1 MYGGR
6 AVRRY
11 RHPDA
16 VSVSL
21 LYFVLIWLVVLFH
34 KPFFMLIDIDFIFS
48 FRYNRKEFFF
58 KGEGMNSFKVFELK
72 ENNRFTD
79 DLFLDNTFLLLSRGS
94 ALSKETIQALKD
106 WQFTDVYSNGNF
118 SVSDQALR
126 ENQKNV
132 AFTQTKVAPVLATPT
147 EDVSIEEM
155 GIKELVSVAEK
166 TSTTENSDIET
177 RYDFSHISDET
188 NRLTVVQNVYN
199 EFWNFIF
206 TVYTRYATHKT
217 IDLELLSQKA
227 KELCIFVKAN
237 RRYVLQIH
245 PNCDREPKNF
255 LIAHSLRSAVLAI
268 TVGLQLHMTVPKMTE
283 LATACILHEI
293 GMIRLPSQLYLSHR
307 PLSPVEK
314 NLLNTHPIISY
325 TILKEM
331 NVPLGICLAV
341 LEHHEKEDGT
351 GYPRHISRDK
361 ISLYAK
367 IIAVV
372 CSFEAITA
380 HRTYKEAASS
390 FEAMVE
396 LLKNQ
401 TKQYDELV
409 IKALLYSLSL
419 FPVGSYVF
427 LSNGKIGRVSDV
439 NPENPKCPIV
449 QLVGER
455 DENGNLVT
463 IKTNDSDLRI
473 VRVLNKQEQA
483 DIVEVA
489 KTL

>member
-1 MYGGR
+1 M
-6 AVRRY
+6 
-11 RHPDA
+11 
-16 VSVSL
+16 
-21 LYFVLIWLVVLFH
+21 
-34 KPFFMLIDIDFIFS
+34 FS
-48 FRYNRKEFFF
+48 FRYNKKELFS
-58 KGEGMNSFKVFELK
+58 KGEGMNLFKVLELK
-72 ENNRFTD
+72 ENNRFAD
-79 DLFLDNTFLLLSRGS
+79 DLFLDKTFLLLSRGS
-94 ALSKETIQALKD
+94 VLSKGLIQALKD
-106 WQFTDVYSNGNF
+106 WSFTDVYSNGNF
-118 SVSDQALR
+118 SVSDQAFR
-126 ENQKNV
+126 KNNKNV
-132 AFTQTKVAPVLATPT
+132 DFTQAKGVPVLTDPI
-147 EDVSIEEM
+147 EEVSIEDM
-155 GIKELVSVAEK
+155 GIKELGAVVEK
-166 TSTTENSDIET
+166 NSPAENSDIET

-188 NRLTVVQNVYN
+188 NRLAVVQNVYN
-199 EFWNFIF
+199 EFWSFIF
-206 TVYTRYATHKT
+206 NLYTRYATHKT
-217 IDLELLSQKA
+217 IDLELLSQKS

-237 RRYVLQIH
+237 RRYVLQVH
-245 PNCDREPKNF
+245 PNYDKNPKNF
-255 LIAHSLRSAVLAI
+255 LIAHSLRSAILAI
-268 TVGLQLHMTVPKMTE
+268 TVGLQLHITVPKMTE

-307 PLSPVEK
+307 QLSPVEK
-314 NLLNTHPIISY
+314 NLLNTHPIVSY

-331 NVPLGICLAV
+331 NVPLSICLAV

-367 IIAVV
+367 IIAAV

-427 LSNGKIGRVSDV
+427 LSNGKIGHVSDV

-455 DENGNLVT
+455 DEDGNLIT

>member
-1 MYGGR
+1 
-6 AVRRY
+6 
-11 RHPDA
+11 
-16 VSVSL
+16 
-21 LYFVLIWLVVLFH
+21 
-34 KPFFMLIDIDFIFS
+34 
-48 FRYNRKEFFF
+48 
-58 KGEGMNSFKVFELK
+58 MNSFKVLELK

-79 DLFLDNTFLLLSRGS
+79 DLFLDNTFLLLTRGS
-94 ALSKETIQALKD
+94 ALPKGTIQALKE
-106 WQFTDVYSNGNF
+106 WQFTEVYSNGNY
-118 SVSDQALR
+118 SVSDRALM
-126 ENQKNV
+126 ENQKLASANV
-132 AFTQTKVAPVLATPT
+132 AKVTPVLTTAI
-147 EDVSIEEM
+147 EDVSMEDM
-155 GIKELVSVAEK
+155 GIKELVSVSDKIA
-166 TSTTENSDIET
+166 STGASDIES
-177 RYDFSHISDET
+177 RYDFSHISDDT
-188 NRLTVVQNVYN
+188 NRMNVVQNVYN
-199 EFWNFIF
+199 EFWTFIF
-206 TVYTRYATHKT
+206 DLYTRYATHRT

-237 RRYVLQIH
+237 RRYVLQVH
-245 PNCDREPKNF
+245 PSCDKEPKNF

-293 GMIRLPSQLYLSHR
+293 GMIRLPSQLYLSR
-307 PLSPVEK
+307 RQLSPVEK

-331 NVPLGICLAV
+331 DVPLSICLAV

-427 LSNGKIGRVSDV
+427 LSNGKIGRVSDRKSV
-439 NPENPKCPIV
+439 V
-449 QLVGER
+449 
-455 DENGNLVT
+455 
-463 IKTNDSDLRI
+463 
-473 VRVLNKQEQA
+473 
-483 DIVEVA
+483 
-489 KTL
+489 

>member
-1 MYGGR
+1 
-6 AVRRY
+6 
-11 RHPDA
+11 
-16 VSVSL
+16 
-21 LYFVLIWLVVLFH
+21 
-34 KPFFMLIDIDFIFS
+34 
-48 FRYNRKEFFF
+48 
-58 KGEGMNSFKVFELK
+58 MNSFKVLELK

-79 DLFLDNTFLLLSRGS
+79 DLFLDNTFLLLTRGS
-94 ALSKETIQALKD
+94 ALPKGTIQALKE
-106 WQFTDVYSNGNF
+106 WQFTEVYSNGNY
-118 SVSDQALR
+118 SVSDRALM
-126 ENQKNV
+126 ENQKLASANV
-132 AFTQTKVAPVLATPT
+132 AKVTPVLTTAI
-147 EDVSIEEM
+147 EDVSMEDM
-155 GIKELVSVAEK
+155 GIKELVSVSDKIA
-166 TSTTENSDIET
+166 STGASDIES
-177 RYDFSHISDET
+177 RYDFSHISDDT
-188 NRLTVVQNVYN
+188 NRMNVVQNVYN
-199 EFWNFIF
+199 EFWTFIF
-206 TVYTRYATHKT
+206 DLYTRYATHKT
-217 IDLELLSQKA
+217 IDMELLSQKA

-237 RRYVLQIH
+237 RRYVLQVH
-245 PNCDREPKNF
+245 PSCDKEPKNF

-293 GMIRLPSQLYLSHR
+293 GMIRLPSQLYLSR
-307 PLSPVEK
+307 RQLSPVEK

-331 NVPLGICLAV
+331 DVPLSICLAV

-463 IKTNDSDLRI
+463 IKTSDSGLRI

-483 DIVEVA
+483 DIVAVA

>member
-1 MYGGR
+1 
-6 AVRRY
+6 
-11 RHPDA
+11 
-16 VSVSL
+16 
-21 LYFVLIWLVVLFH
+21 
-34 KPFFMLIDIDFIFS
+34 
-48 FRYNRKEFFF
+48 
-58 KGEGMNSFKVFELK
+58 MNSFKVLELK

-79 DLFLDNTFLLLSRGS
+79 DLFLDNTFLLLTRGS
-94 ALSKETIQALKD
+94 ALPKGTIQALKE
-106 WQFTDVYSNGNF
+106 WQFTEVYSNGNY
-118 SVSDQALR
+118 SVSDRALM
-126 ENQKNV
+126 ENQKLASANV
-132 AFTQTKVAPVLATPT
+132 AKVTPVLTTAI
-147 EDVSIEEM
+147 EDVSMEDM
-155 GIKELVSVAEK
+155 GIKELVSVSDKIA
-166 TSTTENSDIET
+166 STGASDIES
-177 RYDFSHISDET
+177 RYDFSHISDDT
-188 NRLTVVQNVYN
+188 NRMNVVQNVYN
-199 EFWNFIF
+199 EFWTFIF
-206 TVYTRYATHKT
+206 DLYTRYATHKT
-217 IDLELLSQKA
+217 IDMELLSQKA

-237 RRYVLQIH
+237 RRYVLQVH
-245 PNCDREPKNF
+245 PSCDKEPKNF

-293 GMIRLPSQLYLSHR
+293 GMIRLPSQLYLSR
-307 PLSPVEK
+307 RQLSPVEK

-331 NVPLGICLAV
+331 DVPLSICLAV

-455 DENGNLVT
+455 DEDGNLVT
-463 IKTNDSDLRI
+463 IKTSDSGLRI
-473 VRVLNKQEQA
+473 IRVLNKQEQA
-483 DIVEVA
+483 DIVAVA

>member
-1 MYGGR
+1 
-6 AVRRY
+6 
-11 RHPDA
+11 
-16 VSVSL
+16 
-21 LYFVLIWLVVLFH
+21 
-34 KPFFMLIDIDFIFS
+34 
-48 FRYNRKEFFF
+48 
-58 KGEGMNSFKVFELK
+58 MNSFKVLELK

-79 DLFLDNTFLLLSRGS
+79 DLFLDNTFLLLTRGS
-94 ALSKETIQALKD
+94 ALPKGTIQALKE
-106 WQFTDVYSNGNF
+106 WQFTEVYSNGNY
-118 SVSDQALR
+118 SVSDRALM
-126 ENQKNV
+126 ENQKLASANV
-132 AFTQTKVAPVLATPT
+132 AKVTPVLTTAI
-147 EDVSIEEM
+147 EDVSMEDM
-155 GIKELVSVAEK
+155 GIKELVSGSNKIA
-166 TSTTENSDIET
+166 STGASDIES
-177 RYDFSHISDET
+177 RYDFSHISDDT
-188 NRLTVVQNVYN
+188 NRMNVVQNVYN
-199 EFWNFIF
+199 EFWTFIF
-206 TVYTRYATHKT
+206 DLYTRYATHKT
-217 IDLELLSQKA
+217 IDMELLSQKT

-237 RRYVLQIH
+237 RRYVLQVH
-245 PNCDREPKNF
+245 PSCDKEPKNF

-293 GMIRLPSQLYLSHR
+293 GMIRLPSQLYLSR
-307 PLSPVEK
+307 RQLSPVEK

-331 NVPLGICLAV
+331 DVPLSICLAV

-455 DENGNLVT
+455 DEDGNLVT
-463 IKTNDSDLRI
+463 IKTSDSGLRI

-483 DIVEVA
+483 DIVAVA

>member
-1 MYGGR
+1 
-6 AVRRY
+6 
-11 RHPDA
+11 
-16 VSVSL
+16 
-21 LYFVLIWLVVLFH
+21 
-34 KPFFMLIDIDFIFS
+34 
-48 FRYNRKEFFF
+48 
-58 KGEGMNSFKVFELK
+58 MNSFKVLELK

-79 DLFLDNTFLLLSRGS
+79 DLFLDNTFLLLTRGS
-94 ALSKETIQALKD
+94 ALSKGTIQALKE
-106 WQFTDVYSNGNF
+106 WQFTEVYSNGNY
-118 SVSDQALR
+118 SVSDRALM
-126 ENQKNV
+126 ENQKLASANV
-132 AFTQTKVAPVLATPT
+132 AKVTPVLTTAI
-147 EDVSIEEM
+147 EDVSMEDM
-155 GIKELVSVAEK
+155 GIKELVSVSDKIA
-166 TSTTENSDIET
+166 STGASDIES
-177 RYDFSHISDET
+177 RYDFSHISDDT
-188 NRLTVVQNVYN
+188 NRMNVVQNVYN
-199 EFWNFIF
+199 EFWTFIF
-206 TVYTRYATHKT
+206 DLYTRYATHKT
-217 IDLELLSQKA
+217 IDMELLSQKT

-237 RRYVLQIH
+237 RRYVLQVH
-245 PNCDREPKNF
+245 PSCDKEPKNF

-293 GMIRLPSQLYLSHR
+293 GMIRLPSQLYLSR
-307 PLSPVEK
+307 RQLSPVEK

-331 NVPLGICLAV
+331 DVPLSICLAV

-455 DENGNLVT
+455 DEDGNLVT
-463 IKTNDSDLRI
+463 IKTSDSGLRI
-473 VRVLNKQEQA
+473 IRVLNKQEQA
-483 DIVEVA
+483 DIVAVA

>member
-1 MYGGR
+1 
-6 AVRRY
+6 
-11 RHPDA
+11 
-16 VSVSL
+16 
-21 LYFVLIWLVVLFH
+21 
-34 KPFFMLIDIDFIFS
+34 
-48 FRYNRKEFFF
+48 
-58 KGEGMNSFKVFELK
+58 MNSFKVLELK

-79 DLFLDNTFLLLSRGS
+79 DLFLDNTFLLLTRGS
-94 ALSKETIQALKD
+94 ALPKGTIQALKE
-106 WQFTDVYSNGNF
+106 WQFTEVYSNGNY
-118 SVSDQALR
+118 SVSDRALM
-126 ENQKNV
+126 ENQKLASANV
-132 AFTQTKVAPVLATPT
+132 AKVTPVLTTAI
-147 EDVSIEEM
+147 EDVSMEDM
-155 GIKELVSVAEK
+155 GIKELVSVSDKIA
-166 TSTTENSDIET
+166 STGASDIES
-177 RYDFSHISDET
+177 RYDFSHISDDT
-188 NRLTVVQNVYN
+188 NRMNVVQNVYN
-199 EFWNFIF
+199 EFWTFIF
-206 TVYTRYATHKT
+206 DLYTRYATHKT
-217 IDLELLSQKA
+217 IDMELLSQKT

-237 RRYVLQIH
+237 RRYVLQVH
-245 PNCDREPKNF
+245 PSCDKEPKNF

-293 GMIRLPSQLYLSHR
+293 GMIRLPSQLYLSR
-307 PLSPVEK
+307 RQLSPVEK

-331 NVPLGICLAV
+331 DVPLSICLAV

-455 DENGNLVT
+455 DEDGNLVT
-463 IKTNDSDLRI
+463 IKTSDSGLRI

-483 DIVEVA
+483 DIVAVA

>member
-1 MYGGR
+1 
-6 AVRRY
+6 
-11 RHPDA
+11 
-16 VSVSL
+16 
-21 LYFVLIWLVVLFH
+21 
-34 KPFFMLIDIDFIFS
+34 
-48 FRYNRKEFFF
+48 
-58 KGEGMNSFKVFELK
+58 MNSFKVLELK

-79 DLFLDNTFLLLSRGS
+79 DLFLDNTFLLLTRGS
-94 ALSKETIQALKD
+94 ALPKGTIQALKE
-106 WQFTDVYSNGNF
+106 WQFTEVYSNGNY
-118 SVSDQALR
+118 SVSDRALM
-126 ENQKNV
+126 ENQKLASANV
-132 AFTQTKVAPVLATPT
+132 AKVTPVLTTAI
-147 EDVSIEEM
+147 EDVSMEDM
-155 GIKELVSVAEK
+155 GIKELVSGSNKIA
-166 TSTTENSDIET
+166 STGASDIES
-177 RYDFSHISDET
+177 RYDFSHISDDT
-188 NRLTVVQNVYN
+188 NRMNVVQNVYN
-199 EFWNFIF
+199 EFWTFIF
-206 TVYTRYATHKT
+206 DLYTRYATHKT
-217 IDLELLSQKA
+217 IDMELLSQKT

-237 RRYVLQIH
+237 RRYVLQVH
-245 PNCDREPKNF
+245 PSCDKEPKNF

-293 GMIRLPSQLYLSHR
+293 GMIRLPSQLYLSR
-307 PLSPVEK
+307 RQLSPVEK

-331 NVPLGICLAV
+331 DVPLSICLAV

-455 DENGNLVT
+455 DEDGNLVT
-463 IKTNDSDLRI
+463 IKTSDSGLRI
-473 VRVLNKQEQA
+473 IRVLNKQEQA
-483 DIVEVA
+483 DIVAVA

>member
-1 MYGGR
+1 
-6 AVRRY
+6 
-11 RHPDA
+11 
-16 VSVSL
+16 
-21 LYFVLIWLVVLFH
+21 
-34 KPFFMLIDIDFIFS
+34 
-48 FRYNRKEFFF
+48 
-58 KGEGMNSFKVFELK
+58 MNSFKVLELK

-79 DLFLDNTFLLLSRGS
+79 DLFLDNTFLLLTRGS
-94 ALSKETIQALKD
+94 ALPKGTIQALKE
-106 WQFTDVYSNGNF
+106 WQFTEVYSNGNY
-118 SVSDQALR
+118 SVSDRALM
-126 ENQKNV
+126 ENQKLASANV
-132 AFTQTKVAPVLATPT
+132 AKVTPVLTTAI
-147 EDVSIEEM
+147 EDVSMEDM
-155 GIKELVSVAEK
+155 GIKELVSVSDKIA
-166 TSTTENSDIET
+166 STGASDIES
-177 RYDFSHISDET
+177 RYDFSHISDDT
-188 NRLTVVQNVYN
+188 NRMNVVQNVYN
-199 EFWNFIF
+199 EFWTFIF
-206 TVYTRYATHKT
+206 DLYTRYATHRT

-237 RRYVLQIH
+237 RRYVLQVH
-245 PNCDREPKNF
+245 PSCDKEPKNF

-293 GMIRLPSQLYLSHR
+293 GMIRLPSQLYLSR
-307 PLSPVEK
+307 RQLSPVEK

-331 NVPLGICLAV
+331 DVPLSICLAV

-455 DENGNLVT
+455 DEDGNLVT
-463 IKTNDSDLRI
+463 IKTSDSGLRI

-483 DIVEVA
+483 DIVAVA

>member
-1 MYGGR
+1 
-6 AVRRY
+6 
-11 RHPDA
+11 
-16 VSVSL
+16 
-21 LYFVLIWLVVLFH
+21 
-34 KPFFMLIDIDFIFS
+34 
-48 FRYNRKEFFF
+48 
-58 KGEGMNSFKVFELK
+58 MNSFKVLELK

-79 DLFLDNTFLLLSRGS
+79 DLFLDNTFLLLTRGS
-94 ALSKETIQALKD
+94 ALPKGTIQALKE
-106 WQFTDVYSNGNF
+106 WQFTEVYSNGNY
-118 SVSDQALR
+118 SVSDRALM
-126 ENQKNV
+126 ENQKLASANV
-132 AFTQTKVAPVLATPT
+132 AKVTPVLTTAI
-147 EDVSIEEM
+147 EDVSMEDM
-155 GIKELVSVAEK
+155 GIKELVSVSDKIA
-166 TSTTENSDIET
+166 STGASDIES
-177 RYDFSHISDET
+177 RYDFSHISDDT
-188 NRLTVVQNVYN
+188 NRMNVVQNVYN
-199 EFWNFIF
+199 EFWTFIF
-206 TVYTRYATHKT
+206 DLYTRYATHKT
-217 IDLELLSQKA
+217 IDMELLSQKA

-237 RRYVLQIH
+237 RRYVLQVH
-245 PNCDREPKNF
+245 PSCDKEPKNF

-293 GMIRLPSQLYLSHR
+293 GMIRLPSQLYLSR
-307 PLSPVEK
+307 RQLSPVEK

-331 NVPLGICLAV
+331 DVPLSICLAV

-419 FPVGSYVF
+419 FPVGSY
-427 LSNGKIGRVSDV
+427 
-439 NPENPKCPIV
+439 
-449 QLVGER
+449 
-455 DENGNLVT
+455 
-463 IKTNDSDLRI
+463 
-473 VRVLNKQEQA
+473 
-483 DIVEVA
+483 
-489 KTL
+489 

>member
-1 MYGGR
+1 
-6 AVRRY
+6 
-11 RHPDA
+11 
-16 VSVSL
+16 
-21 LYFVLIWLVVLFH
+21 
-34 KPFFMLIDIDFIFS
+34 
-48 FRYNRKEFFF
+48 
-58 KGEGMNSFKVFELK
+58 MNSFKVLELK

-79 DLFLDNTFLLLSRGS
+79 DLFLDNTFLLLTRGS
-94 ALSKETIQALKD
+94 ALPKGTIQALKE
-106 WQFTDVYSNGNF
+106 WQFTEVYSNGNY
-118 SVSDQALR
+118 SVSDRALM
-126 ENQKNV
+126 ENQKLASANV
-132 AFTQTKVAPVLATPT
+132 AKVTPVLTTAI
-147 EDVSIEEM
+147 EDVSMEDM
-155 GIKELVSVAEK
+155 GIKELVSVSDKIA
-166 TSTTENSDIET
+166 STGASDIES
-177 RYDFSHISDET
+177 RYDFSHISDDT
-188 NRLTVVQNVYN
+188 NRMNVVQNVYN
-199 EFWNFIF
+199 EFWTFIF
-206 TVYTRYATHKT
+206 DLYTRYATHKT
-217 IDLELLSQKA
+217 IDMELLSQKT

-237 RRYVLQIH
+237 RRYVLQVH
-245 PNCDREPKNF
+245 PSCDKEPKNF

-283 LATACILHEI
+283 LATACLLHEI
-293 GMIRLPSQLYLSHR
+293 GMIRLPSQLYLSR
-307 PLSPVEK
+307 RQLSPVEK

-331 NVPLGICLAV
+331 DVPLSICLAV

-455 DENGNLVT
+455 DEDGNLVT
-463 IKTNDSDLRI
+463 IKTSDSGLRI

-483 DIVEVA
+483 DIVAVA

>member
-1 MYGGR
+1 
-6 AVRRY
+6 
-11 RHPDA
+11 
-16 VSVSL
+16 
-21 LYFVLIWLVVLFH
+21 
-34 KPFFMLIDIDFIFS
+34 
-48 FRYNRKEFFF
+48 
-58 KGEGMNSFKVFELK
+58 MNSFKVLELK

-79 DLFLDNTFLLLSRGS
+79 DLFLDNTFLLLTRGS
-94 ALSKETIQALKD
+94 ALPKGTIQALKE
-106 WQFTDVYSNGNF
+106 WQFTEVYSNGNY
-118 SVSDQALR
+118 SVSDRALM
-126 ENQKNV
+126 ENQKLASANV
-132 AFTQTKVAPVLATPT
+132 AKVTPVLTTAI
-147 EDVSIEEM
+147 EDVSMEDM
-155 GIKELVSVAEK
+155 GIKELVSVSDKIA
-166 TSTTENSDIET
+166 STGPSDIES
-177 RYDFSHISDET
+177 RYDFSHISDDT
-188 NRLTVVQNVYN
+188 NRMNVVQNVYN
-199 EFWNFIF
+199 EFWTFIF
-206 TVYTRYATHKT
+206 DLYTRYATHKT
-217 IDLELLSQKA
+217 IDMELLSQKA

-237 RRYVLQIH
+237 RRYVLQVH
-245 PNCDREPKNF
+245 PSCDKEPKNF

-293 GMIRLPSQLYLSHR
+293 GMIRLPSQLYLSR
-307 PLSPVEK
+307 RQLSPVEK

-331 NVPLGICLAV
+331 DVPLSICLAV

-455 DENGNLVT
+455 DEDGNLVT
-463 IKTNDSDLRI
+463 IKTSDSGLRI
-473 VRVLNKQEQA
+473 IRVLNKQEQA
-483 DIVEVA
+483 DIVAVA

>member
-1 MYGGR
+1 
-6 AVRRY
+6 
-11 RHPDA
+11 
-16 VSVSL
+16 
-21 LYFVLIWLVVLFH
+21 
-34 KPFFMLIDIDFIFS
+34 
-48 FRYNRKEFFF
+48 
-58 KGEGMNSFKVFELK
+58 MNSFKVLELK

-79 DLFLDNTFLLLSRGS
+79 DLFLDNTFLLLTRGS
-94 ALSKETIQALKD
+94 ALPKGTIQALKD
-106 WQFTDVYSNGNF
+106 WQFTEVYSNGNY
-118 SVSDQALR
+118 SVSDRALM
-126 ENQKNV
+126 ENQKLASANV
-132 AFTQTKVAPVLATPT
+132 AKVTPVLTTAI
-147 EDVSIEEM
+147 EDVSMEDM
-155 GIKELVSVAEK
+155 GIKELVSGSNKIA
-166 TSTTENSDIET
+166 STGASDIES
-177 RYDFSHISDET
+177 RYDFSHISDDT
-188 NRLTVVQNVYN
+188 NRMNVVQNVYN
-199 EFWNFIF
+199 EFWTFIF
-206 TVYTRYATHKT
+206 DLYTRYATHKT
-217 IDLELLSQKA
+217 IDMELLSQKT

-237 RRYVLQIH
+237 RRYVLQVH
-245 PNCDREPKNF
+245 PSCDKEPKNF

-293 GMIRLPSQLYLSHR
+293 GMIRLPSQLYLSR
-307 PLSPVEK
+307 RQLSPVEK

-331 NVPLGICLAV
+331 DVPLSICLAV

-455 DENGNLVT
+455 DEDGNLVT
-463 IKTNDSDLRI
+463 IKTSDSGLRI
-473 VRVLNKQEQA
+473 IRVLNKQEQA
-483 DIVEVA
+483 DIVAVA

>member
-1 MYGGR
+1 
-6 AVRRY
+6 
-11 RHPDA
+11 
-16 VSVSL
+16 
-21 LYFVLIWLVVLFH
+21 
-34 KPFFMLIDIDFIFS
+34 
-48 FRYNRKEFFF
+48 
-58 KGEGMNSFKVFELK
+58 MNSFKVLELK

-79 DLFLDNTFLLLSRGS
+79 DLFLDNTFLLLTRGS
-94 ALSKETIQALKD
+94 ALPKGTIQALKD
-106 WQFTDVYSNGNF
+106 WQFTEVYSNGNF
-118 SVSDQALR
+118 SVSDRALM
-126 ENQKNV
+126 ENQKHV
-132 AFTQTKVAPVLATPT
+132 SSVTAKVTPSLSSPI
-147 EDVSIEEM
+147 EDVSMEDM
-155 GIKELVSVAEK
+155 GIKELVSVTDK
-166 TSTTENSDIET
+166 ISSTGASDIES
-177 RYDFSHISDET
+177 RYDFSHISDDT
-188 NRLTVVQNVYN
+188 HRMSVVQNVYN
-199 EFWNFIF
+199 EFWNFILDI
-206 TVYTRYATHKT
+206 YTRYATHRT
-217 IDLELLSQKA
+217 IDMELLSKKA

-237 RRYVLQIH
+237 RRYVLQVH
-245 PNCDREPKNF
+245 PSCDNEPKNF

-268 TVGLQLHMTVPKMTE
+268 TVGLQLHMTVSKMTE

-293 GMIRLPSQLYLSHR
+293 GMIRLPSQLYLSR
-307 PLSPVEK
+307 RQLSPVEK

-331 NVPLGICLAV
+331 DVPLSICLAV

-390 FEAMVE
+390 FEAIVE

-455 DENGNLVT
+455 DEDGNLVT
-463 IKTNDSDLRI
+463 IKTSDTGLRI
-473 VRVLNKQEQA
+473 IRVLNKQEQA

>member
-1 MYGGR
+1 
-6 AVRRY
+6 
-11 RHPDA
+11 
-16 VSVSL
+16 
-21 LYFVLIWLVVLFH
+21 
-34 KPFFMLIDIDFIFS
+34 
-48 FRYNRKEFFF
+48 
-58 KGEGMNSFKVFELK
+58 MNSFKVLELK

-79 DLFLDNTFLLLSRGS
+79 DLFLDNTFLLLTRGS
-94 ALSKETIQALKD
+94 ALSKGTIQALKD
-106 WQFTDVYSNGNF
+106 WQFTEVYSNGSF
-118 SVSDQALR
+118 SASDQALM
-126 ENQKNV
+126 EKKKMVTSNAV
-132 AFTQTKVAPVLATPT
+132 KVSPALSTSI
-147 EDVSIEEM
+147 EDVSMEDM
-155 GIKELVSVAEK
+155 GIKELVSVAD
-166 TSTTENSDIET
+166 TMSPASSSDIES
-177 RYDFSHISDET
+177 RYDFSHISDDT
-188 NRLTVVQNVYN
+188 NRMNVVQNVYN
-199 EFWNFIF
+199 EFWTFVF
-206 TVYTRYATHKT
+206 DLYTRYATHKT
-217 IDLELLSQKA
+217 IDMELLSQKA

-237 RRYVLQIH
+237 RRYVLQVH
-245 PNCDREPKNF
+245 PSCDKEPKNF

-293 GMIRLPSQLYLSHR
+293 GMIRLPSQLYLSR
-307 PLSPVEK
+307 RQLSPVEK

-331 NVPLGICLAV
+331 DVPLSICLAV

-455 DENGNLVT
+455 DEDGNLVT
-463 IKTNDSDLRI
+463 IKTSDSGLRI
-473 VRVLNKQEQA
+473 IRVLNKQEQA
-483 DIVEVA
+483 DIVAVA

>member
-1 MYGGR
+1 
-6 AVRRY
+6 
-11 RHPDA
+11 
-16 VSVSL
+16 
-21 LYFVLIWLVVLFH
+21 
-34 KPFFMLIDIDFIFS
+34 
-48 FRYNRKEFFF
+48 
-58 KGEGMNSFKVFELK
+58 MNSFKVLELK

-79 DLFLDNTFLLLSRGS
+79 DLFLDNTFLLLTRGS
-94 ALSKETIQALKD
+94 ALSKGTIQALKD
-106 WQFTDVYSNGNF
+106 WQFTEVYSNGNY
-118 SVSDQALR
+118 SVSDRALM
-126 ENQKNV
+126 ENQKLASANV
-132 AFTQTKVAPVLATPT
+132 AKVTPVLTTAI
-147 EDVSIEEM
+147 EDVSMEDM
-155 GIKELVSVAEK
+155 GIKELVSVSDKIA
-166 TSTTENSDIET
+166 STGASDIES
-177 RYDFSHISDET
+177 RYDFSHISDDT
-188 NRLTVVQNVYN
+188 NRMNVVQNVYN
-199 EFWNFIF
+199 EFWTFIF
-206 TVYTRYATHKT
+206 DLYTRYATHKT
-217 IDLELLSQKA
+217 IDMELLSQKT

-237 RRYVLQIH
+237 RRYVLQVH
-245 PNCDREPKNF
+245 PSCDKEPKNF

-293 GMIRLPSQLYLSHR
+293 GMIRLPSQLYLSR
-307 PLSPVEK
+307 RQLSPVEK

-331 NVPLGICLAV
+331 DVPLSICLAV

-455 DENGNLVT
+455 DEDGNLVT
-463 IKTNDSDLRI
+463 IKTSDSGLRI

-483 DIVEVA
+483 DIVAVA